1 MGAGR
6 WGVCSSPVS
15 TSSRSFT
22 HSLLQFSFLLSAQ
35 RRSEWRPTRVT
46 SAWRV
51 KRIQSASKP
60 IIGMLRQP
68 PAARAHADA
77 RCYTCAQRLK
87 DDSSSTSRRQNHLA
101 WWEMLKAPVFT
112 SPAFPENNILHINIM
127 SLVSHWIPTQKLQ
140 TTILYFYGLLPFSEN
155 FCLNISLEAI
165 EVRLLWRAAHSL
177 GLLPN
182 MWMVRQSLE
191 IDSKFYFLVKDGKQ
205 NPENGD
211 DLKVETRKRVVCILF
226 LCKT

>member
-60 IIGMLRQP
+60 IIGTLRQP

-87 DDSSSTSRRQNHLA
+87 DDSSSSSSSRRQNHLA

-127 SLVSHWIPTQKLQ
+127 FRNSKLSSFISMACSPFQKISAWTSALKP
-140 TTILYFYGLLPFSEN
+140 LRSDYCEGLHTL
-155 FCLNISLEAI
+155 
-165 EVRLLWRAAHSL
+165 
-177 GLLPN
+177 
-182 MWMVRQSLE
+182 
-191 IDSKFYFLVKDGKQ
+191 
-205 NPENGD
+205 
-211 DLKVETRKRVVCILF
+211 
-226 LCKT
+226 